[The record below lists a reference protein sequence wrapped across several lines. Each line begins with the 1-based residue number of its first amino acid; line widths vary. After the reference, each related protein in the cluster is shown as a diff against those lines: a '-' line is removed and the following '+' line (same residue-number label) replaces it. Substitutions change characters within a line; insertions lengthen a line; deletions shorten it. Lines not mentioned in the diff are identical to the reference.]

1 MLQDALLHL
10 FQPIVVGVQ
19 TLAGCG
25 DAGIVFRLF
34 IPRQR
39 HEGLEIVDLHV
50 IVGRLVADASKFLQ
64 FAVKDFSFLSDN
76 SCRVGFFA
84 QALGIRTFVFAQFLA
99 DVLHL
104 LLQEE
109 VFLLLVQFGAC
120 AVLDIALEGGKLYFT
135 VEQFEQLVGSL
146 LDVAFLHERQF
157 LRHLDGQVRG
167 DEIDQENGVVHVA
180 NGKEHALRGVLR
192 QFGQTAHGVFYLVGH
207 GGKLLVVLCGQFL
220 LHLKHLAAQVR
231 LLARHGGEH
240 DAVETLQDGRAVA
253 VGQFDT
259 AYHLG
264 QHADVVEVGKLRHI
278 DVGILLAEHADI
290 LVRLHRLVNEH
301 TR

>member
-64 FAVKDFSFLSDN
+64 FAVKDFSFLSGN
-76 SCRVGFFA
+76 PCRVGFFA

-120 AVLDIALEGGKLYFT
+120 AVLDIAL
-135 VEQFEQLVGSL
+135 
-146 LDVAFLHERQF
+146 
-157 LRHLDGQVRG
+157 
-167 DEIDQENGVVHVA
+167 
-180 NGKEHALRGVLR
+180 
-192 QFGQTAHGVFYLVGH
+192 
-207 GGKLLVVLCGQFL
+207 
-220 LHLKHLAAQVR
+220 
-231 LLARHGGEH
+231 
-240 DAVETLQDGRAVA
+240 
-253 VGQFDT
+253 
-259 AYHLG
+259 
-264 QHADVVEVGKLRHI
+264 
-278 DVGILLAEHADI
+278 
-290 LVRLHRLVNEH
+290 
-301 TR
+301 